1 MKNFKKKELLPI
13 AGSSGLAA
21 LFAVCWIFSAV
32 KGKKKEEEAQAYAT
46 QLSWE
51 EAYLRSQAEERER
64 LYGKFKKNCL
74 LLTLLSVACVF
85 GIYGYNCL
93 NKDQEGNAIYSLKSK
108 FIETVKTIQNN
119 IKKQNGNGSLEP
131 AGQVE
136 QKNNYQV
143 TDQKYFCPTCGA
155 KIRSVRERTN

>member
-1 MKNFKKKELLPI
+1 MY
-13 AGSSGLAA
+13 
-21 LFAVCWIFSAV
+21 V
-32 KGKKKEEEAQAYAT
+32 
-46 QLSWE
+46 
-51 EAYLRSQAEERER
+51 
-64 LYGKFKKNCL
+64 KFKKNCL

-93 NKDQEGNAIYSLKSK
+93 NKDQEGNAIYSLRSK